1 MYSEQKFSGQIQIAF
16 QKQMYRNECHN
27 IKILNNKPL
36 KKKITKD
43 EIWKK
48 YKCSLISLHW
58 QVILK
63 SELIM
68 EKKTLVLRKR

>member
-36 KKKITKD
+36 KKKLPKM
-43 EIWKK
+43 
-48 YKCSLISLHW
+48 
-58 QVILK
+58 K
-63 SELIM
+63 SGKNTNAL
-68 EKKTLVLRKR
+68 